1 MNVFNAFAT
10 NCLVVT
16 TTSKHGFIMQKKKK
30 ERLNFTIRI
39 KEENLLDFSVRER
52 LLESFYPF
60 LLKHHSTDKE
70 KDQLENLTTK
80 QH

>member
-30 ERLNFTIRI
+30 R
-39 KEENLLDFSVRER
+39 D
-52 LLESFYPF
+52 
-60 LLKHHSTDKE
+60 
-70 KDQLENLTTK
+70 
-80 QH
+80 